1 MKCVGVESML
11 TQASGKHVV
20 LVLGC
25 CLIGFTPIILLFL
38 PVFITMT
45 FYYEKYTWTYYTHME
60 SYWVFGF
67 GIAAL
72 VISCAILFFGDLK
85 KWAVI
90 VGIFL
95 IVLSSYLF
103 YGSAL
108 GYIAFADKGIT
119 YRGLFE
125 TEKRMITWEDITD
138 VVIEEVVPG
147 TPGNTTFIFNLKD
160 GQVLSFVE
168 TTHIS
173 NIRGK
178 IRAKFQQYNIPMQHI
193 DME

>member
-1 MKCVGVESML
+1 ML
-11 TQASGKHVV
+11 GQPSGKHLF

-25 CLIGFTPIILLFL
+25 CLLGFSPLLTIFL
-38 PVFITMT
+38 PSFIPMT

-60 SYWVFGF
+60 SYKVFGL
-67 GIAAL
+67 GLLLLI
-72 VISCAILFFGDLK
+72 ISFAILFFGDLK

-90 VGIFL
+90 IGITL

-125 TEKRMITWEDITD
+125 IEKRMITWEDIKD
-138 VVIEEVVPG
+138 VVIEEIVPG

-160 GQVLSFVE
+160 GEVLSFVE

-178 IRAKFQQYNIPMQHI
+178 IRAKFQQYNIPMEHI